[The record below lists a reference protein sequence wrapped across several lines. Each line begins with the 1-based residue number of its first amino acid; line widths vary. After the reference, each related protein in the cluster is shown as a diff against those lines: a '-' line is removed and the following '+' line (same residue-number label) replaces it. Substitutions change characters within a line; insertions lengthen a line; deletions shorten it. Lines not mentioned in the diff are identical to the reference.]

1 MTRVNYNFSI
11 DFTPQQVQAMKEDI
25 ELSNTGE
32 TVEEYAE
39 SLVNI
44 AKDAIE
50 SFINTKETEYEK
62 WQSKVITEP

>member
-1 MTRVNYNFSI
+1 MKVNYNFSV
-11 DFTPQQVQAMKEDI
+11 DFTPQQIQAIKEDI

-32 TVEEYAE
+32 TVEEYTE

-62 WQSKVITEP
+62 